1 MGLLLIPREEER
13 GLGLAEHQNGD
24 LELVDMA
31 EDREKL
37 RAVDR
42 ESFHLD
48 LREDN
53 ESDEPG

>member
-1 MGLLLIPREEER
+1 MGLLLIPREEGR